1 MWVGKREVAHI
12 DDDQALDVRLTKEVI
27 RSRRSSLRAD
37 RRIVLRPNSS
47 DWPELSDR
55 IRGRHG
61 VRPLARRGCDR
72 GQPRQRWRQ
81 DLHPRVANFGE
92 DDVSTDHKPAWWAG
106 LVDMRIGPTVPPG
119 AVPQIERMA
128 PPSTGIMAPV
138 TYDAAGESK
147 KAATRPNSSGSPY
160 LRSGMCS
167 DCLARTS
174 SGSPARASISRTRS
188 VAIRTG
194 NSPLIRT
201 PAGPCS
207 SARVFTTPASPGKRP
222 FEMAR
227 FGSGARTDEANTK
240 TRDAPVPLGRPVRS
254 LPSSAARTCPRR
266 TAPRKTLSKAARHAS
281 SVVLATLPVGVP
293 PTLTSAPS
301 MRPRPPSRLR

>member
-1 MWVGKREVAHI
+1 
-12 DDDQALDVRLTKEVI
+12 
-27 RSRRSSLRAD
+27 
-37 RRIVLRPNSS
+37 
-47 DWPELSDR
+47 
-55 IRGRHG
+55 
-61 VRPLARRGCDR
+61 
-72 GQPRQRWRQ
+72 
-81 DLHPRVANFGE
+81 
-92 DDVSTDHKPAWWAG
+92 
-106 LVDMRIGPTVPPG
+106 
-119 AVPQIERMA
+119 MA
-128 PPSTGIMAPV
+128 PPSTGIIAPV
-138 TYDAAGESK
+138 TYDAAGDSK

-160 LRSGMCS
+160 LRNGMCS

-207 SARVFTTPASPGKRP
+207 SASVFTTPASPGNRP

-227 FGSGARTDEANTK
+227 SGSGARTDEAKTK
-240 TRDAPVPLGRPVRS
+240 TRDALVPPGR
-254 LPSSAARTCPRR
+254 LALMLLSSAARTRPRR
-266 TAPRKTLSKAARHAS
+266 TAPRNTLSKAARHAS

-301 MRPRPPSRLR
+301 IRP